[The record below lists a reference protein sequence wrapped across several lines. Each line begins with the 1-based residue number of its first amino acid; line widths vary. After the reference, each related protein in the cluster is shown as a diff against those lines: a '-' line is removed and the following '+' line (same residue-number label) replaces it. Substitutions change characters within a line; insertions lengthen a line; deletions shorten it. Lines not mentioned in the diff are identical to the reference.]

1 MDLKNSF
8 YILLIMEFNNEK
20 TSIEYFNDYTRD
32 FVRDVQSTFP
42 EYKDLLGEYYS
53 DILTEESQNTDK
65 HVKRFMRKMREFK
78 TQVSSKSTDLYKEP
92 VFILKN
98 LDFKI
103 LFESEDLSVESREKM
118 WEYIQTLFVLGESI
132 INDSERVKKLVKNFK
147 RLRNTD
153 DSVTDDSVTAAGAS
167 AATEQTTETAEAE
180 EPDEEDEH
188 ILNMLKNLSE
198 RKTDKPLD
206 ENMFE
211 NGMIGKLAQELS
223 EELDIEK
230 MGLNISEEGNVD
242 SVFSNLLSGDNP
254 MKFMNLI
261 QTVGKKIQTK
271 MESNGLDQEA
281 LVNEATSMMSNLQ
294 GGNSMFDNI
303 LKQASAMAGP
313 AAAAAAAGNTDNR
326 PSGSTGNATR
336 DRLRKKLEQRKN
348 NSGN

>member
-1 MDLKNSF
+1 
-8 YILLIMEFNNEK
+8 MEFNSEK

-42 EYKDLLGEYYS
+42 EYTDLLGEYYS

-78 TQVSSKSTDLYKEP
+78 TQISSKSPDLYKEP

-103 LFESEDLSVESREKM
+103 LFESEDLSTESREKM

-153 DSVTDDSVTAAGAS
+153 DTAALDTKE
-167 AATEQTTETAEAE
+167 ATPEKSDEEQ
-180 EPDEEDEH
+180 PDEEDEH

-271 MESNGLDQEA
+271 MEDNGLDQEA

-294 GGNSMFDNI
+294 GNNSLFDN
-303 LKQASAMAGP
+303 LMKQAGNLSGMGNPAAT
-313 AAAAAAAGNTDNR
+313 AAAANR
-326 PSGSTGNATR
+326 ASQASSGNATR
-336 DRLRKKLEQRKN
+336 DRLRRKLDAKKNASK
-348 NSGN
+348 

>member
-32 FVRDVQSTFP
+32 FVRDIQTTFP
-42 EYKDLLGEYYS
+42 EYKELLQDYYQ
-53 DILTEESQNTDK
+53 DILTDESQNTDK

-78 TQVSSKSTDLYKEP
+78 TEISSKSPDLYKEP

-103 LFESEDLSVESREKM
+103 LFESEDLSSESREKM

-147 RLRNTD
+147 RLRKPDESEN
-153 DSVTDDSVTAAGAS
+153 A
-167 AATEQTTETAEAE
+167 EEAE
-180 EPDEEDEH
+180 ESEEADEEDEH

-198 RKTDKPLD
+198 RKSDKPLD

-261 QTVGKKIQTK
+261 QTVGQKIQNK

-294 GGNSMFDNI
+294 GSNSLFDN
-303 LKQASAMAGP
+303 LMKQAGNLSGMRNS
-313 AAAAAAAGNTDNR
+313 AAAAGAAANVAASN
-326 PSGSTGNATR
+326 PQGASGNATR
-336 DRLRKKLEQRKN
+336 DRLRRKLEARKN
-348 NSGN
+348 QGK

>member
-1 MDLKNSF
+1 MD
-8 YILLIMEFNNEK
+8 FNKEK

-32 FVRDVQSTFP
+32 FVRDIQVTFP
-42 EYKDLLGEYYS
+42 EYKELLGDYYQ
-53 DILTEESQNTDK
+53 DILVEESQNTDK

-78 TQVSSKSTDLYKEP
+78 TEISTKSADLYKEP
-92 VFILKN
+92 IFILKN

-103 LFESEDLSVESREKM
+103 LFESTELSDDNREKM
-118 WEYIQTLFVLGESI
+118 WDYIQTLFVLGESI

-147 RLRNTD
+147 RLRNPD
-153 DSVTDDSVTAAGAS
+153 VTGNSESTEEVAGAN
-167 AATEQTTETAEAE
+167 AASNNEATRE
-180 EPDEEDEH
+180 ATREADDEAADEEDEH

-198 RKTDKPLD
+198 RKTNKPLD

-230 MGLNISEEGNVD
+230 MGLNISEDGNVD

-261 QTVGKKIQTK
+261 QTVGQKIQNK
-271 MESNGLDQEA
+271 METNGLDQDA

-294 GGNSMFDNI
+294 GSNSLFDN
-303 LKQASAMAGP
+303 LMKQA
-313 AAAAAAAGNTDNR
+313 GNLGGAQSNR
-326 PSGSTGNATR
+326 QGKQQSSGNATR
-336 DRLRKKLEQRKN
+336 DRLRKKLEEKKAQR
-348 NSGN
+348 GNK

>member
-1 MDLKNSF
+1 
-8 YILLIMEFNNEK
+8 MELNNDK

-32 FVRDVQSTFP
+32 FVRDVQETFP
-42 EYKDLLGEYYS
+42 EYSDLLGEYYS

-78 TQVSSKSTDLYKEP
+78 TEISTKSADLYKEP

-103 LFESEDLSVESREKM
+103 LFELEELSDENREKL

-132 INDSERVKKLVKNFK
+132 INDSERVKKLVKNFR
-147 RLRNTD
+147 RLRTSD
-153 DSVTDDSVTAAGAS
+153 EPAAEAPDEG
-167 AATEQTTETAEAE
+167 TTEDASEA
-180 EPDEEDEH
+180 PDEEDEH

-198 RKTDKPLD
+198 RKPDKPLD

-230 MGLNISEEGNVD
+230 MGLNISEDSNVD
-242 SVFSNLLSGDNP
+242 SIFSNLLCGNNP

-261 QTVGKKIQTK
+261 QTVGQKIQTK
-271 MESNGLDQEA
+271 MDENGLDQEA

-294 GGNSMFDNI
+294 GSNNLFDN
-303 LKQASAMAGP
+303 LMKQA
-313 AAAAAAAGNTDNR
+313 GNLGGQGQGNNQE
-326 PSGSTGNATR
+326 STGNATR
-336 DRLRKKLEQRKN
+336 DRLRRKLDERKN
-348 NSGN
+348 KEK

>member
-78 TQVSSKSTDLYKEP
+78 TQVSSKSADLYKEP

-103 LFESEDLSVESREKM
+103 LFESEDLSIESREKM

-153 DSVTDDSVTAAGAS
+153 DSVT
-167 AATEQTTETAEAE
+167 ATEQTTETAEAE
-180 EPDEEDEH
+180 AEAPDEEDEH

-294 GGNSMFDNI
+294 GNNSLFDN
-303 LKQASAMAGP
+303 LMKQAGNLSGMGNP
-313 AAAAAAAGNTDNR
+313 AAAAEAANKA
-326 PSGSTGNATR
+326 SQASSGNATR
-336 DRLRKKLEQRKN
+336 DRLRRKLDAKKNASK
-348 NSGN
+348 

>member
-32 FVRDVQSTFP
+32 FVRDIQTTFP
-42 EYKDLLGEYYS
+42 EYKELLQDYYQ
-53 DILTEESQNTDK
+53 DILTDESQNTDK

-78 TQVSSKSTDLYKEP
+78 TEISSKSPDLYKEP

-103 LFESEDLSVESREKM
+103 LFESEDLSSESREKM

-147 RLRNTD
+147 RLRKPDESEN
-153 DSVTDDSVTAAGAS
+153 
-167 AATEQTTETAEAE
+167 AE
-180 EPDEEDEH
+180 ETEDTEEADEEDEH

-198 RKTDKPLD
+198 RKSDKPLD

-261 QTVGKKIQTK
+261 QTVGQKIQNK

-294 GGNSMFDNI
+294 GSNSLFDN
-303 LKQASAMAGP
+303 LMKQAGNLSGMRNS
-313 AAAAAAAGNTDNR
+313 AAAAGAAANVAASN
-326 PSGSTGNATR
+326 PQGASGNATR
-336 DRLRKKLEQRKN
+336 DRLRKKLEARKN
-348 NSGN
+348 QSK

>member
-32 FVRDVQSTFP
+32 FVRDIQTTFP
-42 EYKDLLGEYYS
+42 EYKELLQDYYQ
-53 DILTEESQNTDK
+53 DILTDESQNTDK

-78 TQVSSKSTDLYKEP
+78 TEISSKSPDLYKEP

-103 LFESEDLSVESREKM
+103 LFESEDLSSESREKM

-147 RLRNTD
+147 RLRKPDESEN
-153 DSVTDDSVTAAGAS
+153 
-167 AATEQTTETAEAE
+167 ATEAE
-180 EPDEEDEH
+180 EAEEADEEDEH

-198 RKTDKPLD
+198 RKSDKPLD

-261 QTVGKKIQTK
+261 QTVGQKIQNK

-294 GGNSMFDNI
+294 GSNSLFDN
-303 LKQASAMAGP
+303 LMKQAGTLSGMRNS
-313 AAAAAAAGNTDNR
+313 AAAAGAAANVAASN
-326 PSGSTGNATR
+326 PQGASGNATR
-336 DRLRKKLEQRKN
+336 DRLRRKLEARKN
-348 NSGN
+348 QGK

>member
-1 MDLKNSF
+1 MSF
-8 YILLIMEFNNEK
+8 
-20 TSIEYFNDYTRD
+20 IEYFNDYTRD

-42 EYKDLLGEYYS
+42 EYTDLLGEYYS

-78 TQVSSKSTDLYKEP
+78 TQISSKSPDLYKEP

-153 DSVTDDSVTAAGAS
+153 DTAALDTKE
-167 AATEQTTETAEAE
+167 ATPEKSDEEQ
-180 EPDEEDEH
+180 PDEEDEH

-211 NGMIGKLAQELS
+211 RFL
-223 EELDIEK
+223 
-230 MGLNISEEGNVD
+230 
-242 SVFSNLLSGDNP
+242 
-254 MKFMNLI
+254 
-261 QTVGKKIQTK
+261 
-271 MESNGLDQEA
+271 
-281 LVNEATSMMSNLQ
+281 
-294 GGNSMFDNI
+294 
-303 LKQASAMAGP
+303 
-313 AAAAAAAGNTDNR
+313 
-326 PSGSTGNATR
+326 
-336 DRLRKKLEQRKN
+336 
-348 NSGN
+348 

>member
-32 FVRDVQSTFP
+32 FVRDIQTTFP
-42 EYKDLLGEYYS
+42 EYKELLQDYYQ
-53 DILTEESQNTDK
+53 DILTDESQNTDK

-78 TQVSSKSTDLYKEP
+78 TEISSKSPDLYKEP

-103 LFESEDLSVESREKM
+103 LFESEDLSSESREKM

-147 RLRNTD
+147 RLRKPDESEN
-153 DSVTDDSVTAAGAS
+153 
-167 AATEQTTETAEAE
+167 ATEAE
-180 EPDEEDEH
+180 EAEEADEEDEH

-198 RKTDKPLD
+198 RKSDKPLD

-261 QTVGKKIQTK
+261 QTVGQKIQNK

-294 GGNSMFDNI
+294 GSNSLFDN
-303 LKQASAMAGP
+303 LMKQAGNLSGMRNS
-313 AAAAAAAGNTDNR
+313 AAAAGAAANVAASN
-326 PSGSTGNATR
+326 PQGASGNATR
-336 DRLRKKLEQRKN
+336 DRLRRKLEARKN
-348 NSGN
+348 QGK